1 MVSCL
6 RKLWDLGRMGGNQ
19 TKLQKVMELNL
30 PIRDAAMLSD
40 IGGFYQNRERNLLR
54 LSGWTYQNGYW
65 MPPNH

>member
-1 MVSCL
+1 
-6 RKLWDLGRMGGNQ
+6 MGGNQ